1 MFDSEN
7 LRKHIETTA
16 PACPDR
22 GGSRRV
28 EFLGRKFA
36 ALFRPKGKG
45 TSAGICWRD
54 LYVSRPLKRLSIL
67 ASFCQNDIQFIV
79 VLEAYCNQGAA
90 DGLCFRN
97 HALDIIRLPI

>member
-1 MFDSEN
+1 MSDSED

-28 EFLGRKFA
+28 EFLGREFA

-45 TSAGICWRD
+45 NQRGHLLVGFVAD
-54 LYVSRPLKRLSIL
+54 L
-67 ASFCQNDIQFIV
+67 
-79 VLEAYCNQGAA
+79 
-90 DGLCFRN
+90 
-97 HALDIIRLPI
+97 